1 VADVRERGTTLKSS
15 LAVKERAVDLAIGG
29 TIGAAFGAI
38 VSSIVDD
45 AFMPLAGR
53 IIGGVNFSNS
63 SDVLS
68 NPPREPVPSLAVA

>member
-1 VADVRERGTTLKSS
+1 VAVVRERGTTFRSS
-15 LAVKERAVDLAIGG
+15 LAVKERALDLAICG
-29 TIGAAFGAI
+29 TIGAAFGTI

-45 AFMPLAGR
+45 VFMPLAGR

-68 NPPREPVPSLAVA
+68 NPPHEPVPSLAVA